1 MEMVLRAALVARG
14 AMGTQD
20 RPTIFQINKAKI
32 RLLAQLAGGATVLV
46 CISVHDSLPAATG
59 SLQAGLMPNAAQ
71 EFQVNPCVPT
81 KSPGGRPRL
90 EPAPT
95 RGKRRQMLQMDPLL
109 APCPPTPKK
118 PRLQQ
123 LFPAPLTFPRAR
135 AMLELPRGWGTAS
148 PGTLRENSSSG
159 KTGIQFRK

>member
-1 MEMVLRAALVARG
+1 
-14 AMGTQD
+14 
-20 RPTIFQINKAKI
+20 
-32 RLLAQLAGGATVLV
+32 
-46 CISVHDSLPAATG
+46 
-59 SLQAGLMPNAAQ
+59 MPNAAQ

-81 KSPGGRPRL
+81 KSPGAWPRL
-90 EPAPT
+90 EPSPA

-109 APCPPTPKK
+109 ASCPPAPGCRADPKK

-123 LFPAPLTFPRAR
+123 LFPALLTFPRAQVV
-135 AMLELPRGWGTAS
+135 LELPRG